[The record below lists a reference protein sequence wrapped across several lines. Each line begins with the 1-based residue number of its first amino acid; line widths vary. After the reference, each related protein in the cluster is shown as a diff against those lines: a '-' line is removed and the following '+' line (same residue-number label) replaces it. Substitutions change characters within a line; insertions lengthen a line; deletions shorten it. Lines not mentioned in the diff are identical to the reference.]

1 MVEYQLVLHHSM
13 GGGLVQESADDGPPE
28 PEWGSWFKDR
38 NPRPPLPPARQTQ
51 RDVRHYIG
59 TNDQDD
65 NNVILWSNLWL
76 SVDNKWR
83 DDEQNMWEM
92 R

>member
-1 MVEYQLVLHHSM
+1 M

-38 NPRPPLPPARQTQ
+38 NPRPPLPPPGKHNAMYG
-51 RDVRHYIG
+51 HNIG

-65 NNVILWSNLWL
+65 SNVILWSNLWL
-76 SVDNKWR
+76 SVDNKWKDDKR
-83 DDEQNMWEM
+83 DMWEM